1 MEIEYKGLAYTKFFE
16 VLDKKDGLSFCEKLY
31 SLTRPETLKAP
42 LPYASD
48 KQFYE
53 ACERYLGFPW
63 VKVVYDG
70 KPFGWLQ
77 GYHEDVRIEEINLN
91 RMRIWKK

>member
-53 ACERYLGFPW
+53 ACERYLGFPTDEDAPLSDEEFLTW
-63 VKVVYDG
+63 VNSK
-70 KPFGWLQ
+70 
-77 GYHEDVRIEEINLN
+77 
-91 RMRIWKK
+91 

>member
-1 MEIEYKGLAYTKFFE
+1 MSYYTPTLSDFKIGMEIEVNDLKLNAPWTFVDGKFQ
-16 VLDKKDGLSFCEKLY
+16 DN
-31 SLTRPETLKAP
+31 
-42 LPYASD
+42 
-48 KQFYE
+48 
-53 ACERYLGFPW
+53 W